1 MTKAIKLPPRT
12 KLYGYDYNKN
22 QTLHMTGKEW
32 HTYAKRDTFKHPFD
46 RDARDTAWSGTGI
59 EVWLDG
65 ATLDKSY
72 PHT

>member
-1 MTKAIKLPPRT
+1 MSKAIKLPPRT

-22 QTLHMTGKEW
+22 QMLQMTGKEW
-32 HTYAKRDTFKHPFD
+32 HQYCKRETFKHPYD
-46 RDARDTAWSGTGI
+46 KDSRDTAWSGTGV

-72 PHT
+72 PHK